1 MKNWVLALLICITAL
16 SVKGQKLFDIIEK
29 KNVSKLKEYFKKG
42 ANANDFGCTK
52 TATVADSIVN
62 YDFSIIEW
70 AATKDCQECLE
81 TIIENEK
88 QVNDNLNIERELNK
102 CVSHAVRNNNVKMFE
117 YLIAKGV
124 DITTLCESCHGQ
136 SPIQVALVYGNYDMF
151 YRLLKLGAKT
161 DELNIRKQNLIHI
174 LLINFED
181 NRKYPDAQGNLTI
194 PAVDVAKGV
203 LDTLLKRKVSVD
215 DKSTD
220 DVIAWMYA
228 AVTNEPVLYDM
239 VKKYRRPYDNKDLSI
254 ACKLIEFSIYY
265 GGGEKAVYNNMF
277 DKVVAEEGIE
287 LTKDMIDRNDLY
299 GGSEVLITYTADMDN
314 EIVFEKLMKYN
325 PNIEAVDS
333 KGNDAMWYALE
344 NENPKICSLLL
355 DAGITISEKDYKF
368 AAKAFKN
375 EKALV
380 EKFKKAVS
388 K

>member
-1 MKNWVLALLICITAL
+1 MKNCLLVLIICATAL
-16 SVKGQKLFDIIEK
+16 SVKGQKLFDLIEK

-52 TATVADSIVN
+52 SATVGDSIVN

-81 TIIENEK
+81 VIFANED
-88 QVNDNLNIERELNK
+88 QVKDNLNLERELNK
-102 CVSHAVRNNNVKMFE
+102 CVSHAVKNNNVKMFE
-117 YLIAKGV
+117 YLVSKGV
-124 DITTLCESCHGQ
+124 DVTTLCESCHGQ

-161 DELNIRKQNLIHI
+161 HELNIRKQNLIHI

-181 NRKYPDAQGNLTI
+181 NRKYPDAQGNLTL

-203 LDTLLKRKVSVD
+203 LDTLIKRKVSVD
-215 DKSTD
+215 DKSND

-228 AVTNEPVLYDM
+228 AVTNEPVLYDI
-239 VKKYRRPYDNKDLSI
+239 VKKYRKPFDNKDLNI

-265 GGGEKAVYNNMF
+265 GGGENAVYNNMF
-277 DKVVAEEGIE
+277 DKVTTEEGIE
-287 LTKDMIDRNDLY
+287 LTTDLIDRSDLY
-299 GGSEVLITYTADMDN
+299 GGSELLITYTADMGN
-314 EIVFEKLMKYN
+314 EIVFEKLMKYK

-333 KGNDAMWYALE
+333 KGNNAMWYALE
-344 NENPKICSLLL
+344 NENAKICSLLL

-375 EKALV
+375 DKVLV
-380 EKFKKAVS
+380 EKFKKAVR

>member
-1 MKNWVLALLICITAL
+1 MKNCLLALLICASAL
-16 SVKGQKLFDIIEK
+16 SVKGQKLFDLIEK

-42 ANANDFGCTK
+42 ANANDFWVTK
-52 TATVADSIVN
+52 SAKVADSTVN

-70 AATKDCQECLE
+70 SATKDCQECLE
-81 TIIENEK
+81 VIVANEDQIK
-88 QVNDNLNIERELNK
+88 DNLNLERELNK

-117 YLIAKGV
+117 FLVAKGV

-151 YRLLKLGAKT
+151 YRLLKLGART

-174 LLINFED
+174 LLINFTD
-181 NRKYPDAQGNLTI
+181 NRKYPDALGNLTI
-194 PAVDVAKGV
+194 PAVEVAKGV

-215 DKSTD
+215 DKSAD

-239 VKKYRRPYDNKDLSI
+239 VKKSRNSYDNKDLSI

-265 GGGEKAVYNNMF
+265 GGGENAIYHNMF
-277 DKVVAEEGIE
+277 DKVITEEGIE
-287 LTKDMIDRNDLY
+287 LTKDIIDRSDLY
-299 GGSEVLITYTADMDN
+299 GGSELLITYTADMDN

-344 NENPKICSLLL
+344 NENSKICSLLL
-355 DAGITISEKDYKF
+355 DAGITVSEKDYKF

-375 EKALV
+375 DKVLI
-380 EKFKKAVS
+380 EKFKKAVR